1 MNPYMSEEMELFMVI
16 HALHSAFDRVLES
29 INLLAGKNAL
39 SPELVE
45 TSTASIESV
54 HDHIKLALRK
64 TLGDTNSKSFTQFS
78 SNLSEM
84 QSQLIAECL
93 TAEQARCAPEQQ
105 KHELMFPNF
114 DKFRQRKTED
124 A

>member
-1 MNPYMSEEMELFMVI
+1 MNPEMSEELALFMAM
-16 HALHSAFDRVLES
+16 HALDSAFGRVLQS
-29 INLLAGKNAL
+29 IDLLAGKNGL
-39 SPELVE
+39 SPELAE
-45 TSTASIESV
+45 TSTAFIEAV

-64 TLGDTNSKSFTQFS
+64 TLGDTNSKSFSQFS

-93 TAEQARCAPEQQ
+93 TEEQARCAPGQ
-105 KHELMFPNF
+105 KHELTFASF

>member
-1 MNPYMSEEMELFMVI
+1 MNPYMSEELELFMVI
-16 HALHSAFDRVLES
+16 HALNSAFDRVLES

-39 SPELVE
+39 SPELVQ
-45 TSTASIESV
+45 TSTAFIETV
-54 HDHIKLALRK
+54 HDHIKLALRNV
-64 TLGDTNSKSFTQFS
+64 LGDTNSTSFTQFS

-84 QSQLIAECL
+84 QSQLIAESL
-93 TAEQARCAPEQQ
+93 AEEQARCALGQSR
-105 KHELMFPNF
+105 ELPFPNF

>member
-16 HALHSAFDRVLES
+16 HALNSAFDRVLES
-29 INLLAGKNAL
+29 INLLAAKNAL
-39 SPELVE
+39 SPELAQTSNAYIE
-45 TSTASIESV
+45 TV
-54 HDHIKLALRK
+54 HDHIKVELRK
-64 TLGDTNSKSFTQFS
+64 TLGDTNSTNFTQFS

-93 TAEQARCAPEQQ
+93 TEEQARCAPGR
-105 KHELMFPNF
+105 KHELPFPNV

>member
-1 MNPYMSEEMELFMVI
+1 MDPYLSEEHERFLGI
-16 HALHSAFDRVLES
+16 HARNSALGRVLES
-29 INLLAGKNAL
+29 IHLLTGKNAL
-39 SPELVE
+39 PPELVE
-45 TSTASIESV
+45 TSTASIETV

-93 TAEQARCAPEQQ
+93 TAEQATCSPGQ
-105 KHELMFPNF
+105 KHELPFPNV